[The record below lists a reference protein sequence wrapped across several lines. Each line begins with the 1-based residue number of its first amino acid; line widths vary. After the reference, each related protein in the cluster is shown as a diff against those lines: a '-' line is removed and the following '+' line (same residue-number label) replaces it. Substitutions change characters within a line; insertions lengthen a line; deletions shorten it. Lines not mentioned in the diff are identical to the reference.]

1 MMGTGSEAQNRKI
14 VDWLV
19 SVEMGKL
26 RLPSFQRGVAWEPK
40 RVVSMLNTII
50 HDLPLGVA
58 LVLNVGDK
66 EQFVSHPLVSA
77 PETTEAVTEHLLD
90 GQQRLTALY
99 RALRDN
105 DPTLTYFV
113 HFPDLD
119 GEPRNDDE
127 EVSIRMEKRWQ
138 RKDGTI
144 YPLWADSPEEC
155 LKRGLIPVRLL
166 DPARDETNA
175 WVDAATAY
183 LEPGDEVTDIAEYRA
198 ALNKVTELKDHLKTV
213 INEKRETV
221 RHFNLPYLRL
231 PATTSKDTALSVF
244 VNMNTNAKPLKAY
257 DIVVAELEGATGHRL
272 KEMETS
278 LDLEQPLLAKYIS
291 LDSAVL
297 QTSALLQGKMPN
309 QRGYYDMDYEVFVE
323 NWDRMKRGLRR
334 AVEIIQSMRIFDAE
348 RLPSA
353 IPLPVIAALLADEPE
368 DGDRRAT
375 VDKTVRRYAWRSF
388 FTNRYEA
395 TAATRAFA
403 DHRGLAA
410 LLSSE
415 GTDAGVPVF
424 DDELYPLPSLREL
437 KGAGWAKSKRS
448 LSRAIL
454 AASNYFGA
462 RDFADDT
469 PLSAENVTK
478 REYHHIFPNQLLTEA
493 GIESMLALNS
503 ALITTKTNR
512 SIGRLDPIA
521 YLEKRAERA
530 PDARDIKDR
539 LESHLVPY
547 EIIANSGPY
556 DQPAGAELRAAVQP
570 DFDAFLEQRAVLVN
584 DFMRAACEGKQ
595 PYLRDILDGGADAEV

>member
-1 MMGTGSEAQNRKI
+1 MGTGSEAQNRKI

-66 EQFVSHPLVSA
+66 EQFVSRPLFSA

-119 GEPRNDDE
+119 DEPRNDDE

-334 AVEIIQSMRIFDAE
+334 AVGIIQSMRIFDAE

-410 LLSSE
+410 LLSGE

-493 GIESMLALNS
+493 GIDSMLALNS

-556 DQPAGAELRAAVQP
+556 DQPAGEELRAAVQP
-570 DFDAFLEQRAVLVN
+570 DFAAFLDQRAVLVN
-584 DFMRAACEGKQ
+584 DFMRAVCDGKQ
-595 PYLRDILDGGADAEV
+595 PHLRDILDRGAHEG